1 MRGRS
6 EKKEKNRTWTKPSSF
21 TDSKFKP
28 FSSWYVQKKNQKGNP
43 PPESESI
50 RLHQGLRNQN
60 KGKLRSGKRGGSM
73 KGQTLVYKFA
83 FASVTQ

>member
-1 MRGRS
+1 M
-6 EKKEKNRTWTKPSSF
+6 KKRKRTELGPNRLHLLIPSSNLF
-21 TDSKFKP
+21 LLGMFRKRTRKET
-28 FSSWYVQKKNQKGNP
+28 